1 MRSKGVSKIRA
12 SVLAVAAAL
21 AGFAGGSAHGAELT
35 ANYEVAALQSGDAA
49 VKSWA
54 ADDFSF
60 NLSGYARGWVSV
72 NLEDQPELKA
82 IGEKSKGK
90 LSMVRGSL
98 LLDADAK
105 TGAVKW
111 KAIGRVDR
119 EYKTDYLKDLERL
132 RETNGTD
139 QGGHANSILDNYN
152 RGEIREFWA
161 EIPLGERVTVKAGK
175 QQLVWGESDFFH
187 AMDLVHGYDLSWRL
201 FFEGE
206 NEEWR
211 KPLTLISTK
220 IRVPEADGMLAAYI
234 RPGVDRC
241 QDIGNTYDIQG
252 GRWFFQ
258 PYRGFDLTAVTDKDC
273 DHPSGDYRDVT
284 GGVRWSGEAFGLN
297 YSLAWLTTFS
307 ADPVANSAFRPYKKA
322 PEGAV
327 FDRIHPQIDVYGM
340 TVSGYSA
347 TLDAVLSAEMA
358 YTKDQPYNIGT
369 GAFLDPVVPGN
380 VGIGLG
386 GVKLKD
392 TLTTMLRIDKDL
404 DLQGIFGTSRPSFS
418 SIQLFDTQVLNF
430 KESDD
435 LVRLFAYGTPLTEH
449 NTILTAF
456 TTLNYRNDTINPG
469 FAIGFDLSHG
479 GGFAIPSLSL
489 TLNDEWLAR
498 IEADIFW
505 SGNRSNK
512 VAFSGQRSQLFGY
525 FDNASQLVFR
535 LTRQF

>member
-1 MRSKGVSKIRA
+1 MSKGVTRIRA
-12 SVLAVAAAL
+12 SALAVAAAL
-21 AGFAGGSAHGAELT
+21 AGLAGGPAQGADAVGDKE
-35 ANYEVAALQSGDAA
+35 AAT
-49 VKSWA
+49 SWG

-98 LLDADAK
+98 LLDADAR
-105 TGAVKW
+105 TGPIKW

-119 EYKTDYLKDLERL
+119 EYKTDYLDDLERL
-132 RETNGTD
+132 RETNGTNH
-139 QGGHANSILDNYN
+139 GGHASSILDNYN

-161 EIPLGERVTVKAGK
+161 EIPIGDRVTVKAGK

-211 KPLTLISTK
+211 KPLILVSTK
-220 IRVPEADGMLAAYI
+220 IRVPEANGMLAAYV

-258 PYRGFDLTAVTDKDC
+258 PYRGYDLTAVTDKDC
-273 DHPSGDYRDVT
+273 DHPAGDYRDVT

-297 YSLAWLTTFS
+297 YSFAWLTTFS
-307 ADPVANSAFRPYKKA
+307 ADPVANSVYKPYKKV
-322 PEGAV
+322 PDGAV

-369 GAFLDPVVPGN
+369 GAFLNPNVPGN

-469 FAIGFDLSHG
+469 FAVGFDLTHG

-489 TLNDEWLAR
+489 TLNDQWLAR
-498 IEADIFW
+498 VEADIFW

-512 VAFSGQRSQLFGY
+512 VQFSGQRSQLFGY

>member
-12 SVLAVAAAL
+12 SVLAAAAAL
-21 AGFAGGSAHGAELT
+21 GGFAGSPAWAADAAG
-35 ANYEVAALQSGDAA
+35 NYEVAALQSGDAA

-369 GAFLDPVVPGN
+369 GAFLDAVVPGN

>member
-1 MRSKGVSKIRA
+1 MRSKGVSRIKA
-12 SVLAVAAAL
+12 SSVAVAAAI
-21 AGFAGGSAHGAELT
+21 AGAVWSPAQGAEGGG
-35 ANYEVAALQSGDAA
+35 A
-49 VKSWA
+49 W

-60 NLSGYARGWVSV
+60 NLSGYARGWVSM
-72 NLEDQPELKA
+72 NLQDQPELKA

-119 EYKTDYLKDLERL
+119 EYKTDYLNDLERL
-132 RETNGTD
+132 RETNGTT
-139 QGGHANSILDNYN
+139 GGRASSILDNYN
-152 RGEIREFWA
+152 KGEVREFWA
-161 EIPLGERVTVKAGK
+161 ELPLGDRVTVKAGK

-220 IRVPEADGMLAAYI
+220 IRVPEADGMLAAYV

-241 QDIGNTYDIQG
+241 EDIGNTYDIQG

-273 DHPSGDYRDVT
+273 DHPSGDYDDVT
-284 GGVRWSGEAFGLN
+284 GGVRWSGEAYGLS
-297 YSLAWLTTFS
+297 YSFAWLTTFS
-307 ADPVANSAFRPYKKA
+307 ADPVANSAFKPYKKA
-322 PEGAV
+322 PSGAV

-347 TLDAVLSAEMA
+347 TLDSVLSAEMA
-358 YTKDQPYNIGT
+358 YTRDQPYNIGT
-369 GAFLDPVVPGN
+369 GAFLNPTVPGN

-392 TLTTMLRIDKDL
+392 TLTTMLRIDKNLSLEDL
-404 DLQGIFGTSRPSFS
+404 LGTSRPSFS

-469 FAIGFDLSHG
+469 FAVGFDLTHG
-479 GGFAIPSLSL
+479 GGFAIPSVSL
-489 TLNDEWLAR
+489 TLDDQWLAK
-498 IEADIFW
+498 IEADLFW
-505 SGNRSNK
+505 TGDRSNK
-512 VAFSGQRSQLFGY
+512 VQFSNQRSQLFGY
-525 FDNASQLVFR
+525 FDKASQLVFR